1 MIGAEVVST
10 ELVEEVMIEGTATE
24 LLSALNDKLDNL
36 IELVMRLNE
45 FSDLLLAVVIVV
57 LFFVL
62 CFTVLHKFILI

>member
-1 MIGAEVVST
+1 MVGAEVVST

-24 LLSALNDKLDNL
+24 LLSALNDKLDDL

-62 CFTVLHKFILI
+62 CYTVLHKFILI